1 MLDLRKNMIFKCDTK
16 TKMGDFIL
24 NTARK
29 LLDKVTGK
37 IIMSS
42 WKNVGVEPWDPELI
56 LKNAQSN
63 CHLL

>member
-1 MLDLRKNMIFKCDTK
+1 MIFKCDTK

-37 IIMSS
+37 IIVSS
-42 WKNVGVEPWDPELI
+42 WKNVGVEP
-56 LKNAQSN
+56 
-63 CHLL
+63 